1 MRTLIG
7 LALLSIAATLAHGGD
22 LAPTAKAEID
32 ALLKRL
38 ETSAC
43 QFYRNGTWYDGS
55 AAKDHL
61 QTKLDYLVKKGGVT
75 TSEEFIEKVAAKSS
89 LSGQP
94 YKVRCPNEQEQ
105 PCAVWLTNELRRLRE
120 AHSK

>member
-94 YKVRCPNEQEQ
+94 YKVR
-105 PCAVWLTNELRRLRE
+105 
-120 AHSK
+120 